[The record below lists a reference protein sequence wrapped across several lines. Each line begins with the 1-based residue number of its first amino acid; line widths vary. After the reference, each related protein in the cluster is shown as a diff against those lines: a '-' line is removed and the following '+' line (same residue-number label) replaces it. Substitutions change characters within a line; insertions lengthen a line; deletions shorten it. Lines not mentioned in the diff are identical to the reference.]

1 MRTIEV
7 RQDISSTELRHH
19 AKNEKNARVCKRL
32 LGIAHFLDTSD
43 RLASEKIAC
52 LSNSNFRIWLNRF
65 NGKGIEGLLSK
76 KQTGRPVKLSLSI
89 RENLKERIVNG
100 PSATEGLSRYRII
113 DLQTFLKN
121 EYHVTMSQSG
131 IWYALQDLGLSWK
144 TGRQRHPKSNE
155 LIQDTFKK
163 TLETNFKP

>member
-7 RQDISSTELRHH
+7 RQDISSTKLRQY

-43 RLASEKIAC
+43 RLVSEKIAC

-65 NGKGIEGLLSK
+65 NGKGIAGLLSK

-89 RENLKERIVNG
+89 RENLKEKVVNG
-100 PSATEGLSRYRII
+100 PSTTEGLSRYRIV
-113 DLQTFLKN
+113 DLQDFLKN
-121 EYHVTMSQSG
+121 EHNITMTKSG
-131 IWYALQDLGLSWK
+131 IWYTLQNLDLSWK
-144 TGRQRHPKSNE
+144 TGRQRHPKSDE
-155 LIQDTFKK
+155 VVQDTFKK
-163 TLETNFKP
+163 TSKTNSKP